1 MHSEFFKCEICGM
14 VLTDSEGLAGHRS
27 AVHTDKMIQC
37 QSCAKFFESTQ
48 DFEKHSVEV
57 HGSASHSDNNLGAKQ
72 RFEEKVDDTESM
84 LLKKTMEEEKA
95 RKRTRGPYRKSAAT

>member
-1 MHSEFFKCEICGM
+1 MRSEYLCDICGM
-14 VLTDSEGLAGHRS
+14 ALTDSEELGSHRR

-37 QSCAKFFESTQ
+37 QSCAEFFEGKL
-48 DFEKHSVEV
+48 DFEKHSIDV
-57 HGSASHSDNNLGAKQ
+57 HGSASQSSSNLGAKQ

-84 LLKKTMEEEKA
+84 LLKRTMEEEKA